1 MQNINV
7 QNYLHL
13 HFIVFIWGFTAV
25 LGALI
30 SIDAIPLVW
39 YRILLAVIFIFLF
52 ILLAKISLKTSF
64 RMLIKF
70 IVGGFIIALHWITFF
85 YAIKISNVSI
95 TLATMSTGALFVTLL
110 QFLLFRKKIII
121 YEFIFSIFA
130 ILGLILIF
138 NTQPQFTG
146 GILYALMS
154 ALLSAAFTILNFDL
168 IKYSS
173 AVKVSFYELLF
184 AVLLIT
190 VILGIQGTF
199 NAEFFVLST
208 KDWMYLLLL
217 SSVCTAYA
225 FVASTSVLRSVS
237 PFTMMLTIN
246 LEPIYGIVLALII
259 FGQKEVMNSNFYI
272 GAALIFFTV
281 ILNGILKYK
290 PAWFRIKT

>member
-1 MQNINV
+1 MQNISV
-7 QNYLHL
+7 QHYLHL

-52 ILLAKISLKTSF
+52 ILLAKISLKTSI

-70 IVGGFIIALHWITFF
+70 FVGGLIIALHWITFF

-110 QFLLFRKKIII
+110 QFLLFRTKIIA

-138 NTQPQFTG
+138 KTQPQFTG

-154 ALLSAAFTILNFDL
+154 ALLSAAFTILNSDL
-168 IKYSS
+168 IKYNS

-184 AVLLIT
+184 AVLLIS

-199 NAEFFVLST
+199 NTEFFELST

-246 LEPIYGIVLALII
+246 LEPIYGIILALII

-290 PAWFRIKT
+290 PALFRIKT